1 MTLSD
6 FEAAGAYTNAGYLDI
21 YHEGAHK
28 RLAQVS
34 ADGSVALTP
43 AGEAFAASRVTPD
56 EAAEVVAPKPA
67 PRKPK
72 AKPEAPAPDPVDPS
86 LGDELGAL
94 AGSLAE

>member
-34 ADGSVALTP
+34 ADGVIALTP
-43 AGEAFAASRVTPD
+43 VGEAFVASRTPPHVPI
-56 EAAEVVAPKPA
+56 ETAAPKPVV
-67 PRKPK
+67 RKPK
-72 AKPEAPAPDPVDPS
+72 AKPDPADTS

-94 AGSLAE
+94 AGSLGD

>member
-34 ADGSVALTP
+34 ADGAVSLTP
-43 AGEAFAASRVTPD
+43 AGEAFARSLATPD
-56 EAAEVVAPKPA
+56 EVAEVVAPKPA

-72 AKPEAPAPDPVDPS
+72 AKPETPALDPVDTS

-94 AGSLAE
+94 AGSLGE

>member
-6 FEAAGAYTNAGYLDI
+6 FEAVGAYTNAGHLDI

-34 ADGSVALTP
+34 ADGAVALTP
-43 AGEAFAASRVTPD
+43 AGEAFKRSLITPD
-56 EAAEVVAPKPA
+56 EAAEVVAPKPVAA
-67 PRKPK
+67 PRKPR
-72 AKPEAPAPDPVDPS
+72 AKPDPVDTT

-94 AGSLAE
+94 AGSLGQ